1 MADRRRSSYLTLTKQ
16 LHFVTITTIQ
26 TMKSTTHRASS
37 FNTGMAAEFF
47 VLSQLFRMG
56 LDAYLSQGNKK
67 SIDIRVVHS
76 SQKAISIDV
85 KSVRAY
91 SSLVVNNVVAAP
103 DHFIVFVIYNKKFE
117 DVAVMPDVF
126 IVPSKEVAA
135 ITKRFRQEKRVMK
148 GDLAKYKDNWLVL
161 RG

>member
-1 MADRRRSSYLTLTKQ
+1 
-16 LHFVTITTIQ
+16 
-26 TMKSTTHRASS
+26 
-37 FNTGMAAEFF
+37 
-47 VLSQLFRMG
+47 MG

-85 KSVRAY
+85 KAVRAY

-103 DHFIVFVIYNKKFE
+103 DHFIVFVIYNNKFE
-117 DVAVMPDVF
+117 DIAVMPDVF
-126 IVPSKEVAA
+126 IVPSNEVAA
-135 ITKRFRQEKRVMK
+135 ITDHFRQEKRVMK
-148 GDLAKYKDNWLVL
+148 GKLAKYKDNWLVL